1 MIHRWRRLALLALLS
16 CAASAH
22 ADIRFQLD
30 PDGLTPAELAA
41 STQLTEAALGHLPA
55 NWRQVH
61 TTGVQLQWRD
71 DLPAHVRGRALGQR
85 IRLDRRL
92 LAQWMAV
99 AGDAETLEGRHALAT
114 LLHELAHV
122 LDHSPQGGWSRQ
134 SRFRELAGWQP
145 RALRIG
151 RGRNRFADRSPDHY
165 ELHSPAEFFAVNT
178 EYYLLDREYACRRPV
193 LHAWFAAQLG
203 PAALPP
209 PDCGTTMPLLQNSG
223 AEGGT
228 ALMALDP
235 ARIYAV
241 DYLLA
246 EGNHQLMSRWG
257 HSMLRL
263 VICAPGRAPG
273 PACRLDLQHHRV
285 LSFRAFVSDVQI
297 SSWRGLTGGYPS
309 RLFVLPL
316 DQVID
321 EYTKV
326 ELRGLQSIP
335 LRLSRGD
342 IAGLLQRTGQV
353 HWGYDGRYFFL
364 SNNCAVETGKLL
376 QEGIPR
382 LESSGLDRITPR
394 GVLRRLQRQGIA
406 DMSVL
411 DERETALR
419 QGYYFESAAAHYQSM
434 LDVARAALPI
444 PQRTVAQWW
453 AQPAQARG
461 KWIADAD
468 LRAAAALL
476 LLEQGALR
484 RQELQMQDALKR
496 RLLGSDRALEQSRE
510 TLGQLL
516 DVSGV
521 LSRPAALAGK
531 DGYGLPQAA
540 ELATLEHNAG
550 QLSARARQGAAQLR
564 EQGRAQLSAR
574 QRQALA
580 GTEVNLEQLAQ
591 RLRVLSRQ
599 TSSAQTQ

>member
-1 MIHRWRRLALLALLS
+1 MIHRWRRLALLALLC
-16 CAASAH
+16 CAAPAQ
-22 ADIRFQLD
+22 AAIRFHLD
-30 PDGLTPAELAA
+30 PDGLTPAEVAA
-41 STQLTEAALGHLPA
+41 STQLTEVALGHLPA
-55 NWRQVH
+55 NWRRTQVPE
-61 TTGVQLQWRD
+61 VELQWRN
-71 DLPAHVRGRALGQR
+71 DLPAHVSGRALGHR
-85 IRLDRRL
+85 IRLDRRI

-99 AGDAETLEGRHALAT
+99 AGDADTLDGRRALAT

-122 LDHSPQGGWSRQ
+122 LDRSPQGGWSRQ
-134 SRFRELAGWQP
+134 SRFRELAGWQARP
-145 RALRIG
+145 LRIG
-151 RGRNRFADRSPDHY
+151 RGRNRFADRSPDRY
-165 ELHSPAEFFAVNT
+165 ELHSPAEFFAVNA
-178 EYYLLDREYACRRPV
+178 EYYLLDREYACRRPA
-193 LHAWFAAQLG
+193 LHAWFAARLG
-203 PAALPP
+203 PATLPP
-209 PDCGTTMPLLQNSG
+209 PDCGTTMPLLQNTG
-223 AEGGT
+223 AEGGA
-228 ALMALDP
+228 ALMTLDP
-235 ARIYAV
+235 ARIYEV

-246 EGNHQLMSRWG
+246 EGNHQPMSRWG

-273 PACRLDLQHHRV
+273 PACRLDLPHHRV

-335 LRLSRGD
+335 LRLSRDD
-342 IAGLLQRTGQV
+342 IAELLQRTGQV
-353 HWGYDGRYFFL
+353 HWGYDGRYFFV

-376 QEGIPR
+376 QEGISR

-394 GVLRRLQRQGIA
+394 GLLRRLQRQGIA
-406 DMSVL
+406 DASVL
-411 DERETALR
+411 DDRETALR
-419 QGYYFESAAAHYQSM
+419 QGYYFESAAAHYQNM

-484 RQELQMQDALKR
+484 RQELQVRDALKR
-496 RLLGSDRALEQSRE
+496 RLLGSDKALEQSRE
-510 TLGQLL
+510 TLEQLL
-516 DVSGV
+516 EVAGV
-521 LSRPAALAGK
+521 LARPAALAGER
-531 DGYGLPQAA
+531 GYGLPRAA

-550 QLSARARQGAAQLR
+550 QLSARARQGAGQLR
-564 EQGRAQLSAR
+564 EQGRARLSVR
-574 QRQALA
+574 QQQALA
-580 GTEVNLEQLAQ
+580 GTEANLDQLAQ
-591 RLRVLSRQ
+591 RLRILSRE
-599 TSSAQTQ
+599 TPSSPTP